1 MKHLQMI
8 LFIFLFQMGAAAQ
21 LVVKVID
28 GDTYK
33 IMLGEQVQHVRLQNV
48 DAPELKQFFG
58 ETSKNAVHSL
68 IEGHAVAVQVTGIDL
83 YGRLIASIKIEE
95 MRLDSLL
102 VARGLAWVYKNYCN
116 EKILFSCE
124 ALARSEAVGLWK
136 CKRNIPP

>member
-1 MKHLQMI
+1 
-8 LFIFLFQMGAAAQ
+8 MGAAAQ

-48 DAPELKQFFG
+48 DSPELKQFFG
-58 ETSKNAVHSL
+58 ETPKNAVQAL

-102 VARGLAWVYKNYCN
+102 VARGLAWVYNKYCN